1 MILVIAIGLAAAVG
15 AVCRYLLDQLIQH
28 QHDMIFPLGTF
39 VINVIGSFILGL
51 TTGLAVH
58 HGLPSGPTLVIG
70 VGLCGGFTTWST
82 YCWESLALAEGGA
95 LGEASLNIVGSL
107 AAVLA
112 AAAVGFG
119 LALL

>member
-1 MILVIAIGLAAAVG
+1 LAAAVG

-28 QHDMIFPLGTF
+28 QHDMILPLGTLA
-39 VINVIGSFILGL
+39 INAIGSFVLGL
-51 TTGLAVH
+51 TTGLAAH

-82 YCWESLALAEGGA
+82 YCWESLALAEAGA

-107 AAVLA
+107 AAGLA
-112 AAAVGFG
+112 AAAAGLG
-119 LALL
+119 LALI